1 MYYRVAIQGDPS
13 PPWQWKSTALSE
25 LSVVFQFLRLYR
37 ALPQDRLRVFSS
49 ASREEMNEQLMRE
62 NKGVRSTSVTA
73 AQFLEER
80 MIGSREVVWEAS
92 GDGTRGNEPTTAIAV
107 VTEHSLNERSWR
119 AQTVDERGMSS
130 LEKRGGEL
138 ERGAGGDDDLP
149 YRFTLPTSI
158 PQVLAWVKLLAKV
171 QNGELQP

>member
-1 MYYRVAIQGDPS
+1 MYYRVAIQGDPA

-25 LSVVFQFLRLYR
+25 LSAVFQFLRLYR

-49 ASREEMNEQLMRE
+49 SSRKEMNEQLMRE
-62 NKGVRSTSVTA
+62 NKGFRSTSVTA
-73 AQFLEER
+73 AQFFEER
-80 MIGSREVVWEAS
+80 MIGSR
-92 GDGTRGNEPTTAIAV
+92 GNEPTTSIAV
-107 VTEHSLNERSWR
+107 ITEHSLNERSWG

-130 LEKRGGEL
+130 LEKRRGEL